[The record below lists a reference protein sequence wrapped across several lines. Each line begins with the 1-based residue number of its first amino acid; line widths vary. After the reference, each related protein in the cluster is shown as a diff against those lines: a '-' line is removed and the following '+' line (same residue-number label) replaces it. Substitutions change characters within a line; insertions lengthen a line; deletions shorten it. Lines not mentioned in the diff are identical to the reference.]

1 MSATNFAKS
10 SNSILPCAP
19 AAAPAALGG
28 LAAVT
33 AVFSETGSS
42 ALRFLGV
49 MGGTFALVVR
59 GAAFARVTVAAVA
72 LPLVVRRGSCDSVG
86 WAWTSFGDLPAPK
99 DGRPRDCR
107 NAGAGIITRMTL
119 HASSACEMMD
129 GERAG
134 SRVRCAWMAS
144 HRWSEA

>member
-19 AAAPAALGG
+19 AAAAFGG

-49 MGGTFALVVR
+49 TGGTFALVAR
-59 GAAFARVTVAAVA
+59 GAAFARVAVAAA
-72 LPLVVRRGSCDSVG
+72 AFPLVVRRGSCDSAG
-86 WAWTSFGDLPAPK
+86 CAGMPFGDLPAPK
-99 DGRPRDCR
+99 DGRPRDCLE
-107 NAGAGIITRMTL
+107 AGAGIIVRMTL

-134 SRVRCAWMAS
+134 SRVRWAWMES
-144 HRWSEA
+144 HRWSET